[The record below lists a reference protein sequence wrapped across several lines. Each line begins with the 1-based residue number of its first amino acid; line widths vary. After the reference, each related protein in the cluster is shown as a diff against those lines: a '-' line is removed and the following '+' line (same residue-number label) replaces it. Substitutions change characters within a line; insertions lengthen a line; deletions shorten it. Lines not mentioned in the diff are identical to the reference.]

1 MTALDARV
9 LGPFEIRRD
18 GRPVPTGRSKQ
29 RDLLA
34 LLASRAPRAV
44 SVDLIIDELWRSEPP
59 PSARKVIQKHVSE
72 LRQLLGRDHVASVS
86 GGYALRDVG
95 IDADRFETA
104 FTEARFTSAPM
115 AAERLRAAL
124 ALWAGEAYDDVEL
137 DALVPVRTRLNELR
151 LAAVERLNEA
161 RLALGEH
168 TALIA
173 DLERLI
179 ADHPS
184 REALWGQLMRALYAA
199 GRQADAL
206 RAFQRLRVTL
216 AREVGIEPSGEL
228 RQLEQRILAQ
238 EALGGPAAVE
248 PSGAAGPSDVQ
259 RRVMTIVAVDL
270 GGPSDADPEHRAR
283 SMRALHERIAAWCA
297 PAGGALESAMGSRV
311 LIAFGAPAHE
321 DDADRALHLAH
332 HIVTQLPS
340 AKASLATGWALVQPD
355 AERGTHI
362 VGSVVE
368 VACSALAW
376 TASGHVHVDHS
387 TTAARVGV
395 IDDPPFVGRQRE
407 LALAA
412 GLLTR
417 TLSGYGP
424 QAIVIRGEPGF
435 GKTRLVQELAR
446 TWPAGATWL
455 HARCTDGAPPSAPL
469 ATIVRDH
476 IGLAGSAAPAEWRD
490 GFDRLLATL
499 LADEAER
506 EWVRRCIGPVVVAS
520 PIEHLTE
527 RSEIVAAWAAYLS
540 ALARHGPAVIVFD
553 DVHRTD
559 VAFDALLTDCFRQ
572 LRETPILVVSTAR
585 TECPE
590 RSFQWVGADS
600 LTLNLRGL
608 DAAETDELLA
618 HLLNDDPV
626 TEAQRALIRTRSCG
640 NPLYA
645 LHFARMLRQQGWS
658 GSIPDSTC
666 SLIAARLDLLAPLE
680 QAMVFA
686 GAVADQPF
694 PIAQLATMHGVDEGA
709 ATVAVERLV
718 DKALFVGAGRDALA
732 FSHDLVR
739 EVASEQLVRSRR
751 ARLHEAAAAWIEQRA
766 GDGIARDAMRVAN
779 HLAAAAAAQEE
790 DGQDTTELRDHAFRM
805 MIAASDRLQGLGA
818 EEIATRLADAVE
830 AGHAPAD
837 VAELNRQRAAAL
849 ARIGRLNEA
858 ADAALAGLEAAR
870 HVNDRAREARLG
882 AIVGE
887 VHWLRGDTS
896 SCVRALEAAMS
907 SVAGLPA
914 DRAVAEA
921 VATLAFIT
929 ALSGRPDEAVALAE
943 RGLVLA
949 REYGMAAKEVRCLN
963 ARGAARLLQG
973 DLKGYND
980 FMRALTR
987 ALEAGLG
994 HETVMAY
1001 HNLAELQLQGV
1012 GTASSAE
1019 LNQHGLE
1026 LAERRGLALAADW
1039 LRANRVQVFF
1049 EAGRWDEALAV
1060 VDQVLAAETQSG
1072 PGHAGTA
1079 CGVYCAR
1086 IHVWRGQVE
1095 RARQLMHDFLPR
1107 ARQHAVIQQL
1117 GPALIVA
1124 GLVETASGR
1133 PEAGAAYAD
1142 EYCDLTAGALAYRHM
1157 EVADLVRLLVAAAQP
1172 ERAAAAADNDAIPAI
1187 RNQCHSM
1194 TASATL
1200 AAAGEG
1206 AALFEQ
1212 AAEKWRA
1219 YGHPLEEYLALVSA
1233 AAIRG
1238 DGGPGERSQQLRSR
1252 LGISTRSVAAL
1263 CPAVSGVLHTATRSR
1278 PIRNRPASPSS
1289 WQVAAARRT
1298 TKGMP

>member
-1 MTALDARV
+1 
-9 LGPFEIRRD
+9 
-18 GRPVPTGRSKQ
+18 
-29 RDLLA
+29 
-34 LLASRAPRAV
+34 
-44 SVDLIIDELWRSEPP
+44 
-59 PSARKVIQKHVSE
+59 
-72 LRQLLGRDHVASVS
+72 
-86 GGYALRDVG
+86 
-95 IDADRFETA
+95 
-104 FTEARFTSAPM
+104 
-115 AAERLRAAL
+115 
-124 ALWAGEAYDDVEL
+124 
-137 DALVPVRTRLNELR
+137 VRTRLNELR
-151 LAAVERLNEA
+151 LAALEQLNEA

-179 ADHPS
+179 ADQPA
-184 REALWGQLMRALYAA
+184 RESLWGQLMRALYAA

-206 RAFQRLRVTL
+206 RAFQRLRVAL

-238 EALGGPAAVE
+238 EALSGPAAVQ
-248 PSGAAGPSDVQ
+248 PSREVGPNDVQ

-270 GGPSDADPEHRAR
+270 GGPSSDDPEHRAR
-283 SMRALHERIAAWCA
+283 SMRALHEQLAAWCA
-297 PAGGALESAMGSRV
+297 PAGGTLESAMGSRL

-332 HIVTQLPS
+332 HIVTQRPS

-376 TASGHVHVDHS
+376 TAPGSVQVDHS

-395 IDDPPFVGRQRE
+395 LDDPPFVGRERE

-417 TLSGYGP
+417 TAQGYGS
-424 QAIVIRGEPGF
+424 QSIVIRGEPGV

-446 TWPAGATWL
+446 RWPAGATWL
-455 HARCTDGAPPSAPL
+455 HARCADGAPPSAPL
-469 ATIVRDH
+469 AMIVRDH
-476 IGLAGSAAPAEWRD
+476 IGLPVSAAAAEWRD
-490 GFDRLLATL
+490 GFDRVLATL
-499 LADEAER
+499 VADEAER
-506 EWVRRCIGPVVVAS
+506 EWLRRCIGPAVGAAGLAATS

-527 RSEIVAAWAAYLS
+527 RSEIATAWATYLA
-540 ALARHGPAVIVFD
+540 ALARQGPAVLVFD

-572 LRETPILVVSTAR
+572 LREAPILVVSTAR
-585 TECPE
+585 PECPE

-600 LTLNLRGL
+600 LTLTLRGL
-608 DAAETDELLA
+608 DGAETDELLGQ
-618 HLLNDDPV
+618 LLNDDPV
-626 TEAQRALIRTRSCG
+626 TEAQQALIRTRSGG

-658 GSIPDSTC
+658 GSIPDSTY

-694 PIAQLATMHGVDEGA
+694 PIAQLATMHGVDETA
-709 ATVAVERLV
+709 ATVAVDRLV
-718 DKALFVGAGRDALA
+718 DKAIFVGAGRDAVA

-739 EVASEQLVRSRR
+739 EVASEHLVRSRR
-751 ARLHEAAAAWIEQRA
+751 ARLHEAAADWIEQRA
-766 GDGIARDAMRVAN
+766 GDRIARDAMRIAN
-779 HLAAAAAAQEE
+779 HLAAAAAAHEQ
-790 DGQDTTELRDHAFRM
+790 DGDDTTDLRDHAFRM

-818 EEIATRLADAVE
+818 EDIASRLADAVE
-830 AGHAPAD
+830 AGHAPGD

-849 ARIGRLNEA
+849 ARIGRLSEA

-870 HVNDRAREARLG
+870 QVGDRSLEARLG
-882 AIVGE
+882 AMVGE

-896 SCVRALEAAMS
+896 SCVRALEAALS

-929 ALSGRPDEAVALAE
+929 ALSGRPSEAVALAE
-943 RGLVLA
+943 RGLALA
-949 REYGMAAKEVRCLN
+949 REHGMAAKEVRCLN

-973 DLKGYND
+973 DLEGYND

-994 HETVMAY
+994 HETAMAY

-1026 LAERRGLALAADW
+1026 LAERRGLTVAADW

-1049 EAGRWDEALAV
+1049 EAGRWDDALALA
-1060 VDQVLAAETQSG
+1060 DQVLAAETQSG
-1072 PGHAGTA
+1072 PGPAGTT

-1086 IHVWRGQVE
+1086 IHTWRGDLN
-1095 RARQLMHDFLPR
+1095 RARRLMHEFLPR
-1107 ARQHAVIQQL
+1107 ARQHAVVQQL

-1133 PEAGAAYAD
+1133 PDAGAAYAN
-1142 EYCDLTAGALAYRHM
+1142 EYCDLTASALAYRHM
-1157 EVADLVRLLVAAAQP
+1157 EVADLVRLLVAAAQL
-1172 ERAAAAADNDAIPAI
+1172 ERAAAAADNDVIPAI
-1187 RNQCHSM
+1187 RNECHSM
-1194 TASATL
+1194 TARATF
-1200 AAAGEG
+1200 AAAGPSDG
-1206 AALFEQ
+1206 AELFEQ
-1212 AAEKWRA
+1212 AAERWHA
-1219 YGHPLEEYLALVSA
+1219 YGHPLEEHLALVSA
-1233 AAIRG
+1233 AVIRG
-1238 DGGPGERSQQLRSR
+1238 DGGPGERSEDLRAQL
-1252 LGISTRSVAAL
+1252 GVSTRSVAAL
-1263 CPAVSGVLHTATRSR
+1263 CPAASGVLHSATRSR
-1278 PIRNRPASPSS
+1278 PNRNRPASPSS
-1289 WQVAAARRT
+1289 
-1298 TKGMP
+1298 